1 MPKVILMEPSRP
13 GNIGA
18 IARAM
23 KNFAFEELILINPQ
37 CDHLSLE
44 AQNRAKH
51 AKDILKKAKIKSPTY
66 LKRLPLLIAT
76 TAQLGSDYNLPRSHL
91 TPRQLSDKITKKHD
105 YALLF
110 GREGD
115 GLTNEEIQS
124 ADIICHIPASPKYQ
138 TLNLSQAATILFYEL
153 HQQSSNESSIDN
165 ITPASKQDLQLI
177 QKHFTKVL
185 NTLDFTTK
193 EKKATQ
199 KTAWKR
205 IFAKAL
211 LTRREAFAIHGFLK
225 KLIKK

>member
-1 MPKVILMEPSRP
+1 MPKVILMEPSTP

-23 KNFAFEELILINPQ
+23 KNFALTELILINPK
-37 CDHLSLE
+37 CDHLSIE

-51 AKDILKKAKIKSPTY
+51 AKDILKKAKVKTPTY

-91 TPRQLSDKITKKHD
+91 TPNQLSKKITKKHD

-115 GLTNEEIQS
+115 GLTNEEIQQ

-153 HQQSSNESSIDN
+153 YQSSTNESSIDN
-165 ITPASKQDLQLI
+165 ITPASKQDLQLV
-177 QKHFTKVL
+177 QKHLTQVL
-185 NTLDFTTK
+185 NKLEFSTK
-193 EKKATQ
+193 EKKDTQ